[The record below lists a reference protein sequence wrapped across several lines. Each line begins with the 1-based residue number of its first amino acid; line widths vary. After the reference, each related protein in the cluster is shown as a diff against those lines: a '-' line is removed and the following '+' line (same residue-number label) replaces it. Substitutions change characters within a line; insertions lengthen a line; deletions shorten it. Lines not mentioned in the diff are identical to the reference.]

1 MIFELFPHL
10 QVLAPK
16 LVDPLFQLSTN
27 TVLVCEMLAH
37 FLRLQVVY
45 FVLQVL

>member
-16 LVDPLFQLSTN
+16 LVDPLLQLSTN

-37 FLRLQVVY
+37 FLHLQVVY
-45 FVLQVL
+45 LVLQVL